1 MFGVFP
7 SGSVVKNTTHKV
19 VVPFYLYAAVS
30 FLAST
35 VLLLLSTDAFTQ
47 HYFHPH
53 ILAITHGMA
62 LGWGTMIILGASHQL
77 VPVLIE
83 KSLYSIKLAHA
94 SFLLAAIGIPLL
106 VYGFYEFN
114 FGWPAK
120 WGGRFVL
127 LSVLC
132 YFINLA
138 ASIRHSQSKNVHA
151 IFVLAASGWLL
162 LTVFYGLSLVYNF
175 TYNFMPK
182 SSVAYLPVH
191 AHTGIIGWFLLLII
205 GVGSR
210 LIPMFLISKYKN
222 ETLLWWVFI
231 LINAGL
237 ISFVLFFLFAPGSSF
252 FIFSALSI
260 LAGLLLF
267 AFYCYKSFQ
276 LRIRKQ
282 VDEQMKISLVS
293 VLMMLIPV
301 VFLLSI
307 AGILFANSISGQM
320 ALIYGFIIF
329 FGWITAI
336 ILGMTFKTLP
346 FIIWN
351 KIYHDKAGLGKTPN
365 PKDLFKSSIFTSMVI
380 SYLLGFILFI
390 AGAAFAN
397 IMLLNFA
404 AAILIIAAVLYNWNV
419 IILLTHKAKKI

>member
-1 MFGVFP
+1 
-7 SGSVVKNTTHKV
+7 
-19 VVPFYLYAAVS
+19 
-30 FLAST
+30 
-35 VLLLLSTDAFTQ
+35 
-47 HYFHPH
+47 
-53 ILAITHGMA
+53 MA

-83 KSLYSIKLAHA
+83 KSLFSIKLANA

-151 IFVLAASGWLL
+151 IFVLAASCWLL
-162 LTVFYGLSLVYNF
+162 LTVIYGLSLVYNF

-252 FIFSALSI
+252 FILSALAI

-301 VFLLSI
+301 IFLLSI

>member
-1 MFGVFP
+1 MFGAFP

-19 VVPFYLYAAVS
+19 VVPFYLYAAFS
-30 FLAST
+30 FLVST

-114 FGWPAK
+114 LGWPAK

-138 ASIRHSQSKNVHA
+138 TSIRYSQSKNVHA

-162 LTVFYGLSLVYNF
+162 LTVIYGLSLVYNF

-191 AHTGIIGWFLLLII
+191 AHTGVIGWFLLLVI

-210 LIPMFLISKYKN
+210 LIPLFLISKYKN
-222 ETLLWWVFI
+222 ERLLWWVFV
-231 LINAGL
+231 LINLGL
-237 ISFVLFFLFAPGSSF
+237 ISFVVFFLFVPGSSL
-252 FIFSALSI
+252 FIIPALAI

-267 AFYCYKSFQ
+267 AFYCYKCYTC
-276 LRIRKQ
+276 RIRKQ
-282 VDEQMKISLVS
+282 VDEQMKISLLS
-293 VLMMLIPV
+293 VLMMLVPV
-301 VFLLSI
+301 VFLISI
-307 AGILFANSISGQM
+307 TGLIFANSISGQM

-351 KIYHDKAGLGKTPN
+351 KVYHDKAGLGKTPN
-365 PKDLFKSSIFTSMVI
+365 PKDLFKSSIFTSMLI
-380 SYLLGFILFI
+380 SYLIGFILFI
-390 AGAAFAN
+390 AGAGFAN
-397 IMLLNFA
+397 VMMLNVA

-419 IILLTHKAKKI
+419 IILLTHKAKK